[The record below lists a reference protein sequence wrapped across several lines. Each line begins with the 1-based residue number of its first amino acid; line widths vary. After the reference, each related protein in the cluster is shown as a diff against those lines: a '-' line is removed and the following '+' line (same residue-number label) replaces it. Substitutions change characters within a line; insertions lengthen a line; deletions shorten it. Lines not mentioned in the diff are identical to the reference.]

1 MAIPRL
7 IRNAVTRQIMHTGS
21 SASGSSNSNTR
32 SRYSP
37 QYILSQL
44 FIDQPSSSKQLTVKR
59 SLKQHG
65 RFFMYEES
73 HDVTNII
80 TVSPNELSA
89 LLQQQQQQSTTNNRD
104 RDTTKTTTEAADYH
118 YYWTAP
124 IKSVAPASLLDD
136 EFQWYKQLYNNN
148 DNDNELLDP
157 RGPSLWMGTS
167 GSGTQCKFFCCFC
180 ITPFS
185 PPVCRHFIF
194 SCLDTPNVSMF
205 LATCCIGHYDVANN
219 IIVQLYGT
227 KRIRCYPPSM
237 GIYNLHVF
245 PDAHPKARKSQVDFD
260 IIDDDDVHKERFPH
274 YYYNENIPKP
284 TLDVILQPGDALE
297 IPAFTFHHVENG
309 HIPNAKEE
317 EEDDDENNG
326 HVDLP
331 SVSLNSFAL
340 SKPMMIAQG
349 IFQKASRPMGRNVTT
364 EDVQLYAPSILRA
377 LGISLIQQLDID
389 NTAGKEVE
397 FIRKY
402 LLEARYSPLMDSID
416 GNSPTTTA
424 SIRRKT
430 SNEMHTQKVLTN
442 EQLQTI
448 NSCIERIIPDFHLLI
463 DKEDHG
469 EGSNSIHHDDGK
481 GIVLLVAF
489 HLMELWAV
497 ELVGAESVAS
507 AWDDALS

>member
-1 MAIPRL
+1 M
-7 IRNAVTRQIMHTGS
+7 VH
-21 SASGSSNSNTR
+21 
-32 SRYSP
+32 
-37 QYILSQL
+37 
-44 FIDQPSSSKQLTVKR
+44 V
-59 SLKQHG
+59 
-65 RFFMYEES
+65 
-73 HDVTNII
+73 V
-80 TVSPNELSA
+80 
-89 LLQQQQQQSTTNNRD
+89 
-104 RDTTKTTTEAADYH
+104 
-118 YYWTAP
+118 
-124 IKSVAPASLLDD
+124 
-136 EFQWYKQLYNNN
+136 
-148 DNDNELLDP
+148 
-157 RGPSLWMGTS
+157 
-167 GSGTQCKFFCCFC
+167 
-180 ITPFS
+180 
-185 PPVCRHFIF
+185 
-194 SCLDTPNVSMF
+194 
-205 LATCCIGHYDVANN
+205 GHYDVANN

-227 KRIRCYPPSM
+227 KRIRCYPPSK
-237 GIYNLHVF
+237 GIYNLHVY

-260 IIDDDDVHKERFPH
+260 IVDNDNDDDDVHKERFPH
-274 YYYNENIPKP
+274 YYYNEDIPKP

-317 EEDDDENNG
+317 EEEEDENNG

-364 EDVQLYAPSILRA
+364 EDLQLYAPSILRA
-377 LGISLIQQLDID
+377 LGVRLIQQLDID

-402 LLEARYSPLMDSID
+402 LLEARYSPLMDSTDD
-416 GNSPTTTA
+416 GN
-424 SIRRKT
+424 KT
-430 SNEMHTQKVLTN
+430 NEEMHIQKILTN
-442 EQLQTI
+442 EQVQTI

-469 EGSNSIHHDDGK
+469 EDNSSHDDGK